1 MKLASIFFPASA
13 SIFAFEAKILK
24 TSEKYEASW
33 TSQVLRQVF
42 NIFPSECKY
51 LRFCSKDTKN
61 VRTHTRYLPF
71 CEG

>member
-42 NIFPSECKY
+42 NIFRSECKY
-51 LRFCSKDTKN
+51 LRF
-61 VRTHTRYLPF
+61 
-71 CEG
+71 